1 VSPPPIVSVTS
12 VMSVV
17 KSTSAV
23 VAHTAPPAEAIL
35 NECVAVARG
44 LLLAS
49 RAVRDSVPESP
60 FAVLLNV

>member
-1 VSPPPIVSVTS
+1 VI
-12 VMSVV
+12 
-17 KSTSAV
+17 
-23 VAHTAPPAEAIL
+23 PPADAAIR